1 MRKNFKSQIKPD
13 ERRKVKMEME
23 KIIDI
28 EGLNSYWRK
37 TKAFDKKNNFDG
49 FKKFVNDKVIPFFLE
64 YNSFT
69 EKELENEI
77 GKFLIREEKS
87 KKKSNSN
94 VDRIYNI
101 ASFFLVLK
109 SFPTNYIGNNRNK
122 SYLSKMF
129 SIDAQQIAHIFQP
142 SKNMKEA
149 ISTTQYRQFYEW
161 ISKQAEKAEGISENE
176 FKKEVLPMVSFLI
189 SKVVYSKNRGLIKEP
204 FVKFMTHSI
213 RAIETKED
221 LKVFKLFMEAIMGF
235 LPRKS

>member
-1 MRKNFKSQIKPD
+1 
-13 ERRKVKMEME
+13 MEME

-49 FKKFVNDKVIPFFLE
+49 FKKFVNDKVIPLFLGKNNFIE
-64 YNSFT
+64 EELKKLSNEIDKFLIK
-69 EKELENEI
+69 EKELEKPNL
-77 GKFLIREEKS
+77 KKPKLID
-87 KKKSNSN
+87 
-94 VDRIYNI
+94 VIYNI

-109 SFPTNYIGNNRNK
+109 SFPTNYIGNYRNK
-122 SYLSKMF
+122 SYLTKMF
-129 SIDAQQIAHIFQP
+129 SVDAQQIAHIFQP